1 MTLDEKKTIFVVDDN
16 YELVHMV
23 RFILEG
29 EGFEAIG
36 LYSGLELFK
45 RLETQKPDLIL
56 LDIMMPEIDGFEVL
70 KLLKGSPDSSS
81 IPVILLTAMIMSS
94 DIDRGFELGA
104 GDYITKPFTRVR
116 LINAINLC
124 LSKDTG

>member
-45 RLETQKPDLIL
+45 RLEGT
-56 LDIMMPEIDGFEVL
+56 
-70 KLLKGSPDSSS
+70 
-81 IPVILLTAMIMSS
+81 
-94 DIDRGFELGA
+94 
-104 GDYITKPFTRVR
+104 
-116 LINAINLC
+116 
-124 LSKDTG
+124 SKNSVKFSKE